1 MFQSEMQDAA
11 GAIKPDHAYPTLLN
25 LLPMGMKGLAFAAL
39 IAAIVASLAGKA
51 NSVAT
56 IFSLDIY
63 HRYFDKTASEA
74 RLVKVGKMAV
84 VVSMLLAIAVA
95 PQLRSL
101 EQTYQFIQE
110 YMSFITPGAFAIFL
124 LGMFWRR
131 TTSAAALAAA
141 LLTIPLSAAYKYFAP
156 EIPFLDRLG
165 WVFIIIVGVMVALS
179 LAQNKESRMMKIDRS
194 LFRVEP
200 AFVVGGVIICG
211 ILTALYTVFW

>member
-1 MFQSEMQDAA
+1 
-11 GAIKPDHAYPTLLN
+11 
-25 LLPMGMKGLAFAAL
+25 
-39 IAAIVASLAGKA
+39 
-51 NSVAT
+51 
-56 IFSLDIY
+56 
-63 HRYFDKTASEA
+63 
-74 RLVKVGKMAV
+74 MAV
-84 VVSMLLAIAVA
+84 LVSMLLAILVA

-141 LLTIPLSAAYKYFAP
+141 LLTIPLSAVFKWWAP
-156 EIPFLDRLG
+156 DIPFLDRLG
-165 WVFIIIVGVMVALS
+165 WVFLLIVALMVSIS
-179 LAQNKESRMMKIDRS
+179 LAEKKESRMVKIDTR

-200 AFVVGGVIICG
+200 SFVVAGVIICG

>member
-1 MFQSEMQDAA
+1 
-11 GAIKPDHAYPTLLN
+11 
-25 LLPMGMKGLAFAAL
+25 MGK
-39 IAAIVASLAGKA
+39 IAVL
-51 NSVAT
+51 
-56 IFSLDIY
+56 
-63 HRYFDKTASEA
+63 
-74 RLVKVGKMAV
+74 
-84 VVSMLLAIAVA
+84 VSMLIAVAIA

-141 LLTIPLSAAYKYFAP
+141 LLTIPLSAGFKFFAP

-165 WVFIIIVGVMVALS
+165 WVFLIIIVLMAVMS
-179 LAQNKESRMMKIDRS
+179 LIEKKENNMIEIDAK

-200 AFVVGGVIICG
+200 SFIVGGVIICG